1 MRIGIDSR
9 PPPRKNFPQL
19 CSAKSKLLQT
29 QTEMEETKAA
39 LEVAESISNFGMMAV
54 AAAFFVVL
62 AIVIMVMFVKWFKD
76 IINNIMATNQ
86 GMLTRLD
93 DQLKENND
101 VMKSIAEGLRPE
113 TLLRVQTTSEM
124 AFQLAQFR
132 LLEII
137 DTVRTENHIVNRE
150 ATEVKIEKLVL
161 NLHEEMNGKFEYY
174 SYRGKKL
181 SSYTNQQ
188 WVDWMKAGVI
198 NEIYSDQERNED
210 RTHTNV
216 SAIFKRIA
224 LDFNHNL
231 AVL

>member
-1 MRIGIDSR
+1 
-9 PPPRKNFPQL
+9 
-19 CSAKSKLLQT
+19 
-29 QTEMEETKAA
+29 MEETKSA

-54 AAAFFVVL
+54 AAAFFIVL
-62 AIVIMVMFVKWFKD
+62 AIIIMVMFVKWFKD
-76 IINNIMATNQ
+76 IINNIMTTNKD
-86 GMLTRLD
+86 MLTKLD
-93 DQLKENND
+93 AQMKENND
-101 VMKSIAEGLRPE
+101 IMKSIAEGLRPE

-137 DTVRTENHIVNRE
+137 DTVRTENHIVDRQ
-150 ATEVKIEKLVL
+150 ATENKIEKLVL

-181 SSYTNQQ
+181 SQYTNPK
-188 WVDWMKAGVI
+188 WVDWMQQGVVG
-198 NEIYSDQERNED
+198 EIYSDQERNED

-216 SAIFKRIA
+216 SAIFKRIN

-231 AVL
+231 AVQ

>member
-1 MRIGIDSR
+1 M
-9 PPPRKNFPQL
+9 N
-19 CSAKSKLLQT
+19 
-29 QTEMEETKAA
+29 ETKAA

-54 AAAFFVVL
+54 AAAFFVIL

-76 IINNIMATNQ
+76 IINNIMTTNQ
-86 GMLTRLD
+86 NMLTKLD
-93 DQLKENND
+93 AQMKENND

-181 SSYTNQQ
+181 SAYTNQQ
-188 WVDWMKAGVI
+188 WVDWMKQGVI

-231 AVL
+231 AIL